1 MPQFDTT
8 FFSSLL
14 FWSVVSFGIMLFL
27 LWKFALPSVFEIL
40 DARERRIRDSLDE
53 AERQRKEAEQRLAEY
68 DAKVKAASEEAER
81 HMDQARQRAQRLL
94 EDNQKKLEAETTR
107 MLSEARQEIE
117 REQWQAIQ
125 GVKSTAVNLAIQL
138 TERVL
143 ERNLSD
149 KDRSRFTDDA
159 LTEVAA
165 FYADTPQS

>member
-1 MPQFDTT
+1 
-8 FFSSLL
+8 
-14 FWSVVSFGIMLFL
+14 
-27 LWKFALPSVFEIL
+27 
-40 DARERRIRDSLDE
+40 
-53 AERQRKEAEQRLAEY
+53 
-68 DAKVKAASEEAER
+68 
-81 HMDQARQRAQRLL
+81 
-94 EDNQKKLEAETTR
+94 